1 MGLIHSGISLCPGP
15 PGYNFK
21 ERKESWSIFAF
32 DEVRSK
38 PLQLEVGTFSSLKS
52 QGWMLLQLPL
62 KPQGCKPLRTVVLCF
77 SMHPTLSPC
86 KFYPTSTLGEYFM
99 MLIFYSILTF
109 IFFAIDIVMDEEER
123 CHFIQ
128 TAPLIDTTSNPLVF
142 FFFFTKNKPSV
153 RIASYHT
160 EIFNKDHMSW
170 KHALPT
176 TPKN

>member
-1 MGLIHSGISLCPGP
+1 
-15 PGYNFK
+15 
-21 ERKESWSIFAF
+21 
-32 DEVRSK
+32 
-38 PLQLEVGTFSSLKS
+38 
-52 QGWMLLQLPL
+52 
-62 KPQGCKPLRTVVLCF
+62 
-77 SMHPTLSPC
+77 
-86 KFYPTSTLGEYFM
+86 M

-160 EIFNKDHMSW
+160 EIFNKDHMS
-170 KHALPT
+170 
-176 TPKN
+176 